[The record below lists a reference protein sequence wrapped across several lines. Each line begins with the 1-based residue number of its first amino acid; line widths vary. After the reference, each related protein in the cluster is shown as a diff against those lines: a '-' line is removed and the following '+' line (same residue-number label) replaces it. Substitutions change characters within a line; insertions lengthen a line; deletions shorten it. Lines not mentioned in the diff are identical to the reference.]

1 MFMKG
6 TYLFK
11 EEKVMKMT
19 KKFLALGMAVVMTTA
34 MSSVAFAASTTKATT
49 AAASNGEA
57 VANSGSY
64 TSGTITAEG
73 TTTTPTISITVPTAN
88 AFVVNPYGLTATAS
102 PSADTNT
109 ETAATN
115 LTAQIIS
122 PTYKITNG
130 SDVGVA
136 TKLAVTGKVEG
147 EAKFATSALKADDTA
162 KDVLLF
168 VRTKVNAAAVDT
180 TDFEKDS
187 AETMVVSTTKNEKDL
202 GTIDAKTGTLVY
214 QFDGAAVK
222 VPAKAWAE
230 TDKVSATLVFTFV
243 PQAATASTTQTSGDA
258 G

>member
-1 MFMKG
+1 
-6 TYLFK
+6 
-11 EEKVMKMT
+11 MKMT

-180 TDFEKDS
+180 TTDFEKDS

-222 VPAKAWAE
+222 VPAKAW
-230 TDKVSATLVFTFV
+230 TSDDKVSATLVFTFV
-243 PQAATASTTQTSGDA
+243 PQAATASTTPTAGD
-258 G
+258 